1 MATALWITRSDIMT
15 LSPLDGNIDTDKLT
29 PFIKSAQDINVQ
41 DVLGTDLFNR
51 INDDIQNSN
60 LTGDYLT
67 LVQEYVRPMLVHMM
81 VTDFLGFHSV
91 EITNAGI
98 FNRISTTGNNA
109 DADQVQ
115 KLIRQERN
123 TADFYRRRLLD
134 HLSFKARTLYP
145 EYYTNSNG
153 DMYPNRERWTGGWRI

>member
-1 MATALWITRSDIMT
+1 MAQALWITRNDITT
-15 LSPLDGNIDTDKLT
+15 LSPLGGNIDTDKLI
-29 PFIKSAQDINVQ
+29 PFIKSAQDIHVQ
-41 DVLGTDLFNR
+41 DVLGTDLFER
-51 INDDIQNSN
+51 INSDIENTN
-60 LTGDYLT
+60 LTGNYLN
-67 LVQEYVRPMLVHMM
+67 LVKEYIKPMLVHMM

-98 FNRISTTGNNA
+98 YEVSSTNGTNA
-109 DADQVQ
+109 DSQQVQ
-115 KLIRQERN
+115 RLIRQERN

-134 HLSFKARTLYP
+134 HLQDKASSLYP